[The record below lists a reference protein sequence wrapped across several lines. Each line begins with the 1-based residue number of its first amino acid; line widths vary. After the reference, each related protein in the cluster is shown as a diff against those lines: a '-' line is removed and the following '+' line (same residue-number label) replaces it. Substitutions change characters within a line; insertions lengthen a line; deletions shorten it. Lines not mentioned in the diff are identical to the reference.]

1 MKAICV
7 FCGSGSGN
15 NPEYLKIARNL
26 GNTLAERGITLIYG
40 GGNVGLMGEI
50 ARTVMNAGGAVIGV
64 IPRHLAEKKV
74 AYEGITDLR
83 LVETMH
89 ERKAM
94 MAELAEGFIALP
106 GGLGTLEEIAE
117 VLTWAQLGLHPKPCG
132 LLNVSG
138 YFDHL
143 SAFLDH
149 MVTEGF
155 LHPVHRSMV
164 QVSSDINQLLAD
176 FEVYHP
182 PQADKAAWAL
192 KKNG

>member
-7 FCGSGSGN
+7 FCGSGSGS
-15 NPEYLKIARNL
+15 NPEYLQAACDL
-26 GNTLAERGITLIYG
+26 GNTLAERSITLIYG

-50 ARTVMNAGGAVIGV
+50 ARAVMGMGGEVIGV

-132 LLNVSG
+132 LLNVNG

-149 MVTEGF
+149 MLIEGF
-155 LHPVHRSMV
+155 LHPVHRGMV
-164 QVSSDINQLLAD
+164 QVSSDINQLLAA